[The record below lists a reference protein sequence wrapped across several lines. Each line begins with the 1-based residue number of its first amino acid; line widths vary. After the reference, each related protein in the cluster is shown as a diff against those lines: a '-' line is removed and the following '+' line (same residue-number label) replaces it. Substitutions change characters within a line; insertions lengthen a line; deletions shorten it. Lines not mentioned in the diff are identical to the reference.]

1 MTDITRGSGNVFK
14 DLGLENPDE
23 IKQAADTIT
32 LTRAELYAMRR
43 EIDTQPYE
51 PREHY
56 QMIADQGYNAAID
69 AILEKIEPND

>member
-1 MTDITRGSGNVFK
+1 MRIGSSVCPGCGK
-14 DLGLENPDE
+14 KYHDP
-23 IKQAADTIT
+23 DTIT

-69 AILEKIEPND
+69 AILEKIDGT